1 MKDNASMLYKF
12 KSKAAGDLIMLE
24 QHGSQVL
31 RIIGKEP
38 APKGILL
45 CADMPQA
52 ISRLQEAIAKQE
64 EMARAQQPDDDATES
79 AELITLRQ
87 RAVPFMDMLRRCM
100 AHECDVVWGV

>member
-1 MKDNASMLYKF
+1 MLYKF

-38 APKGILL
+38 APKGIVL

-64 EMARAQQPDDDATES
+64 DMARAQQPDDDATEP

-87 RAVPFMDMLRRCM
+87 RALPFMDMLRRCM